1 MPEGNDDIE
10 SLLAQSEALVAVKR
24 FATAAERASDA
35 ARKDP
40 DNPRA
45 YWVWARALH
54 GDGRFADAA
63 RMADDSIR
71 LSPESAQGYRLRSVA
86 LSTLARSLPK
96 GERGKLGEEA
106 LGSARQA
113 VRLAPHDANSHLA
126 LAGALTLTGQI
137 PEADRTMQDVLC
149 LAPNSVATWVT
160 ASVVAISA
168 KNWDAAISASRRALE
183 IDPGNYAAL
192 NNLGVALRASG
203 RGREGTRVLAEAAR
217 ANPDALLARQ
227 NLSRAGLRIARV
239 AILILLLP
247 LLFLTHLGFLGF
259 LVLSIG
265 SNIVIS
271 KNPALALRLERVG
284 APIALLFAGKSRDDA
299 VAGSTGRRRQHQR
312 TGAQPDQVW
321 SATANHSVHT
331 LGNPL
336 LVFCAIAAW
345 AVALVLLVGQVRP
358 DPDRLA
364 LALGF
369 VVFAALGAWPVW
381 VVQRRRKRDKVW
393 ADELAAVRRSTSG

>member
-1 MPEGNDDIE
+1 VPEGNDDIE

-137 PEADRTMQDVLC
+137 AEADRTMEDVFR

-192 NNLGVALRASG
+192 NNLGVALRAGG

-217 ANPDALLARQ
+217 ANPDGILARQ
-227 NLSRAGLRIARV
+227 NLSRAGLRIVRV
-239 AILILLLP
+239 AILILFLP
-247 LLFLTHLGFLGF
+247 LLFLTRFGILGF

-271 KNPALALRLERVG
+271 RNPALALRLERVG
-284 APIALLFAGKSRDDA
+284 APVALLFAGKPRDDA
-299 VAGSTGRRRQHQR
+299 VPASTGRRGLRR
-312 TGAQPDQVW
+312 RAGTQPDAAW
-321 SATANHSVHT
+321 SATADHPSHS
-331 LGNPL
+331 LGNPV
-336 LVFCAIAAW
+336 LVFGAIAAW
-345 AVALVLLVGQVRP
+345 AVALVLVVEQFRP
-358 DPDRLA
+358 DPHRVA
-364 LALGF
+364 LTLGF
-369 VVFAALGAWPVW
+369 VVFAALGAWAAW
-381 VVQRRRKRDKVW
+381 VVQRRRKQDKLW
-393 ADELAAVRRSTSG
+393 ADELGAVQRSTSG